1 MKEPIIRAIRANE
14 LHLLEDML
22 YEAIYQPEGETLLP
36 REIIR
41 TPEIDVFINNFG
53 KQLDDHCFVADLNG
67 KIIGAVWVRILSGKI
82 KGYGNI
88 DNETPEFAISL
99 FQEYRNKGYGT
110 QMMKKMIE
118 YLKEKGYKQT
128 SLSVD
133 KNNYAVRMY
142 QKLGFET
149 IQENEHDYIML
160 LKLR

>member
-1 MKEPIIRAIRANE
+1 LKGIVIRRIKTDE
-14 LHLLEDML
+14 LHFLEGML
-22 YEAIYQPEGETLLP
+22 YEAIYQPESETLLP
-36 REIIR
+36 REIIK

-53 KQLDDHCFVADLNG
+53 KQQDDHCLVADLNG

-118 YLKEKGYKQT
+118 YLIEKGYKQT

>member
-1 MKEPIIRAIRANE
+1 
-14 LHLLEDML
+14 ML
-22 YEAIYQPEGETLLP
+22 YEAIYQPEGTETLS
-36 REIIR
+36 RNIIK
-41 TPEIDVFINNFG
+41 TPEINIFISNFG
-53 KQLDDHCFVADLNG
+53 KLPDDYCLVADMDG
-67 KIIGAVWVRILSGKI
+67 EIIGAVWVRILSGRI

-99 FQEYRNKGYGT
+99 FGEYRNKGYGT

-142 QKLGFET
+142 QNLGFK
-149 IQENEHDYIML
+149 IIKENEHDYLML